1 MKCVIACLAFF
12 GLVLTPAQAQFDHT
26 PGFEPGAPEE
36 LAVYA
41 ALEGEWTI
49 QLYYPAVDAQAEAGW
64 RWAEWALASSTFEPR
79 QEGAVMLERNSGFP
93 ISPGST
99 GAEGYDRWRYDVWW
113 SYDRFANVYRAS
125 IVDNLWGFVDIYE
138 GADPFDVSNLET
150 STYNLGGPGGR
161 AQKSRLRIAERSAN
175 RFVLE
180 WWTLD
185 MDARLESG
193 SRDEQPWQA
202 SVRMV
207 YFRAE

>member
-1 MKCVIACLAFF
+1 MKYVIACLAFF
-12 GLVLTPAQAQFDHT
+12 GLALTPARAQFDYT

-36 LAVYA
+36 LSVYA
-41 ALEGEWTI
+41 ALEGQWTI
-49 QLYYPAVDAQAEAGW
+49 QLYYPAADADAAEGW
-64 RWAEWALASSTFEPR
+64 RWAEWAEASSIFEPR
-79 QEGAVMLERNSGFP
+79 LDGAVMLERNSGFP

-113 SYDRFANVYRAS
+113 SWDRFSNVYRAS

-138 GADPFDVSNLET
+138 GTNAFDVSNLDT
-150 STYNLGGPGGR
+150 STFNRGGPGGR
-161 AQKSRLRIAERSAN
+161 AQKSRLRITERGDN

-185 MDARLESG
+185 MDVRVEGAD
-193 SRDEQPWQA
+193 RDAQPWQP

-207 YFRAE
+207 YFQAE